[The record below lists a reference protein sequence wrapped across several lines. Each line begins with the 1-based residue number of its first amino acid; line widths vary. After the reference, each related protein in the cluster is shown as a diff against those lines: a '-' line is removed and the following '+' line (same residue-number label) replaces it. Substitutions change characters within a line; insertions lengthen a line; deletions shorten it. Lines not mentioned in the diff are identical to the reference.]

1 MPLDG
6 TYTGLKQAI
15 IDFALPGGAEPEF
28 EAAVPD
34 FIRLAE
40 ARFDRELRTSN
51 MIGTSFIETADLV
64 IGVPDDCLE
73 VILLSPWRPDAAQ
86 YSSMDSLTLAQEVSA
101 RIATGLPR
109 GFTIMDGGLRPVP
122 APLGL
127 TQYELVYYRSI
138 SRLDDVQW
146 TNWILQTAPDLYL
159 YASLAAAAAFLKNP
173 EEIGVWAGSAQNM
186 IESIN
191 ERSLRSEYA
200 RGKPLVRTITLG

>member
-1 MPLDG
+1 VPLDG
-6 TYTGLKQAI
+6 TYSGLVQSI

-51 MIGTSFIETADLV
+51 MIGTSLIETADLV

-73 VILLSPWRPDAAQ
+73 VILLSPFSSELAQ
-86 YSSMDSLTLAQEVSA
+86 YTEMDSMTLAQEVANRLASG
-101 RIATGLPR
+101 TPK

-122 APLGL
+122 PPTGL
-127 TQYELVYYRSI
+127 TKYELVYYRSI
-138 SRLDDVQW
+138 SRLDDVQY

-186 IESIN
+186 IDSIN

-200 RGKPLVRTITLG
+200 RGRPLVRNITLG